1 LDRKH
6 DIDPE
11 LRTAS
16 RNHIK
21 FPNDPANIRKPL
33 NHVDE
38 IKKRVVKVVQID
50 KHPSVPSSSV
60 KRSGTV
66 KHASLN
72 NLMNKRRKV
81 TVSGEK
87 TVVMSTLPFSSFPE
101 IDRNTEMR

>member
-6 DIDPE
+6 DIDSE
-11 LRTAS
+11 LRTPP

-50 KHPSVPSSSV
+50 KHPSVPSSV

-87 TVVMSTLPFSSFPE
+87 PVVMSTLPFSSFPE
-101 IDRNTEMR
+101 IDRNTEIR